1 MVVRYGCV
9 VLRVQEFEIV
19 VVPAPIGPPTALL
32 AVGIAATSAAL
43 VAAAAL
49 INENAK
55 YLFLLFFVPLYS
67 KIKRERVLDH
77 FVRGQIFGYIQAN
90 PGEHYNAIKDA
101 LGLTNGSLAHHPRTP
116 QREQFGTSRRFGLYR
131 RFYPMHYRIPD
142 QEVVQPNE
150 VQRTILDVIRQSPG
164 ITQKAIATRL
174 SLT

>member
-101 LGLTNGSLAHHPRTP
+101 LGLTNGSLAHHLRTP
-116 QREQFGTSRRFGLYR
+116 EREQFLKSKRYGLYR
-131 RFYPMHYRIPD
+131 RFYPMNYRLPAED
-142 QEVVQPNE
+142 AYQPNE
-150 VQRTILDVIRQSPG
+150 IQGTILRVIRD
-164 ITQKAIATRL
+164 
-174 SLT
+174 